1 MSLETKLKKLIQKE
15 LVVFD
20 FDETIVDCN
29 SDSWVHQLAKDKKIP
44 EKLEYYLG
52 QDYFKHVQ
60 SVLAFL
66 HKEGINEKDYFDCLS
81 LMPQV
86 SGIVEPLITTL
97 GSMKDK
103 YDIVILSDANSFFI
117 SSYLKSIGLEDT
129 ITAVLTNP
137 GRISDDGQLLITEY
151 HIQDY
156 CTLSSRNLCKGE
168 ALRNFIGKMM
178 LDKKTVYTCV
188 NYVGDGEND
197 FCPSS
202 KLSTRDRIFPR
213 QGYTLERLCQKSINQ
228 HLGNSRENNNCSL
241 PELKAQVVPWKDGR
255 EILEVITGVS
265 GTLV

>member
-1 MSLETKLKKLIQKE
+1 MSLETKLKNLTQKE
-15 LVVFD
+15 LIVFD

-44 EKLEYYLG
+44 EKLEFYLG

-66 HKEGINEKDYFDCLS
+66 YSEGINEDDYFRCLS
-81 LMPQV
+81 TMPQV
-86 SGIVEPLITTL
+86 PGMIDPLIRSL
-97 GSMKDK
+97 VSMSDK
-103 YDIVILSDANSFFI
+103 YDVVILSDANSFFI
-117 SSYLKSIGLEDT
+117 SSYLKSLELDDK

-137 GRISDDGQLLITEY
+137 GKITENGQLLITEY

-197 FCPSS
+197 LCPSS
-202 KLSTRDRIFPR
+202 KLSPRDRIFPR
-213 QGYTLERLCQKSINQ
+213 QGYTLDRLCQKSINQ
-228 HLGNSRENNNCSL
+228 QLLNNRDNNCSKL
-241 PELKAQVVPWKDGR
+241 PELKASVIPWKDGH
-255 EILEVITGVS
+255 EILEVITGSS

>member
-1 MSLETKLKKLIQKE
+1 MSLENKLKSLIQKE

-29 SDSWVHQLAKDKKIP
+29 SDSWVHQLAKEKKIP
-44 EKLEYYLG
+44 ENLEFYLG

-66 HKEGINEKDYFDCLS
+66 YSEGITEKDFIQCLS
-81 LMPQV
+81 TMPQV
-86 SGIVEPLITTL
+86 VGMIDPLIRTL
-97 GSMKDK
+97 ASMREK

-117 SSYLKSIGLEDT
+117 SSYLKSLDLDDK

-137 GRISDDGQLLITEY
+137 ARIDDNGQLLITEY

-156 CTLSSRNLCKGE
+156 CTISSRNLCKGE

-178 LDKKTVYTCV
+178 LDCKTVYNCV

-197 FCPSS
+197 LCPSS
-202 KLSTRDRIFPR
+202 KLSPRDRIFPR
-213 QGYTLERLCQKSINQ
+213 RGYTLDRLCQKSMVDCN
-228 HLGNSRENNNCSL
+228 L
-241 PELKAQVVPWKDGR
+241 PELKASIIPWRDGN
-255 EILEVITGVS
+255 EIMEVIIGAS